1 MKKIDDII
9 ITIEIKI
16 KIMRTINLEVLNNMI
31 VSQMMREYIELLIK
45 EEYVIIIKKFES
57 EVGILINVKMNNII
71 TFKNGKFV
79 SHNYDLINNVWSL
92 NSIYKINS
100 YSQRTGSGEFLIK
113 NRVEIQPTLD
123 EIEKCGI
130 YTLEKENEIEFF
142 DDLQDF

>member
-1 MKKIDDII
+1 
-9 ITIEIKI
+9 
-16 KIMRTINLEVLNNMI
+16 MRTINLEVLNNMI

-142 DDLQDF
+142 